1 MDSHLFHPPG
11 LIIRKRSDGEY
22 RFAMRD
28 PTNGREVVL
37 GSDWDAAYG
46 IWLDARAAT
55 TVVPK
60 PIPVRWLITEFGE
73 RHRPWGERERRVF
86 GKEMRLLVEAIWKLG
101 DPSVADLRATD
112 CETVRATSQVGPVKT
127 ETLVRRLRQIW
138 GWANTEGLT
147 DTACPWV
154 AKTQERQVRAELVE
168 LVARYLAADAM
179 QRLRLVTVADQRSHD
194 EGVVRMLGSLSAAV
208 RLGAR
213 NAILQAKRDGRPDL
227 IPALRR
233 CELSWFLEPRTSEI
247 ASGRPKVELV
257 LGHARID
264 LVRELRTKA
273 QTRQRIISESNVSD
287 QDVE

>member
-11 LIIRKRSDGEY
+11 LIIRKRTDGES
-22 RFAMRD
+22 RFSMRD
-28 PTNGREVVL
+28 PTNGRDVGL
-37 GSDWDAAYG
+37 GSDWAAAYRC
-46 IWLDARAAT
+46 WLVARATT

-60 PIPVRWLITEFGE
+60 PTPVRWLITEFGE
-73 RHRPWGERERRVF
+73 RHRPWGEKERRVF
-86 GKEMRLLVEAIWKLG
+86 SKEMRLLVEVMWNLG
-101 DPSVADLRATD
+101 DPLVTKLRAAD
-112 CETVRATSQVGPVKT
+112 CETVRATSRVGPVKT

-138 GWANTEGLT
+138 RWANTEGLT
-147 DTACPWV
+147 ETACPWV
-154 AKTQERQVRAELVE
+154 AKTQERQVRAEIVE

-179 QRLRLVTVADQRSHD
+179 QRLRLVTVADQMSLD
-194 EGVVRMLGSLSAAV
+194 EGVGRILSSLCAAV

-247 ASGRPKVELV
+247 PSGRPNVELV
-257 LGHARID
+257 LGHARAE

-273 QTRQRIISESNVSD
+273 HTRKRIISESNVSD
-287 QDVE
+287 RDVQ